1 MTAPFDATPV
11 DVRPSGLRLLVHATP
26 AAPEGD
32 GDVVALQCTFATG
45 TVDEREDEAGAAHL
59 LEHMLFK
66 GTPTRGVGRA
76 TGAIEGFGGDLN
88 AWTSHDQLTL
98 HATVDASAWLDALD
112 VLLDMAR
119 HALLPADE
127 LDRERG
133 VVLDEIAGYD
143 DDPVS
148 RLADE
153 VQTHVWG
160 PHGYARRVLG
170 TRASVTA
177 MTADQLR
184 GFRDRGLVPRR
195 ATLAV
200 VGPVDVDVVRAE
212 VDARCEG
219 WSSAATPAEVAPAEI
234 TPAKGHLHRVPSDGF
249 DSRLL
254 TLAWRLPPAEHAD
267 AAALEVLAYLL
278 GQGANPLLVEALQ
291 HDEHLAFDV
300 WADLQPGR
308 LGSTLDVGFV
318 PLERMTRRALDTTL
332 RVIDGVVRRPPGV
345 AVARARAALLA
356 DMLFDAETSE
366 GVADALVAWTST
378 HGSPA
383 GRTAHRAALA
393 AVTPEDVARVARR
406 WLDRAHA
413 VIGVLDDEVSD
424 GALRKVLT
432 PPRPKAATAA
442 PAGWTSRHLAP
453 GVELHVETTPSDT
466 VAVHV
471 LSAGGELLASKRHA
485 GLPNAWSRMVLS
497 GAAGLDAARFGDA
510 LDDAAAELDAHA
522 DRDALALS
530 LTAPL
535 THAQQAV
542 DRLVD
547 AIVEPHFDAEEWDRT
562 REELRD
568 RVDTRLDRP
577 DEVLDDHLRA
587 LRWQGHPWGHPSLG
601 TAASLDAIS
610 ADELAD
616 LHEAHFARLGK
627 EPLHLAISGAW
638 TADEAERAFA
648 PLADLPG
655 NRAPLA
661 ARPTP
666 LPRWG
671 AHHEL
676 LAGRR
681 QAHVAWAGL
690 GAPNGHDDALA
701 LQLAATLLDGQ
712 SGRLFDVLREQLGLA
727 YAIGANFASGLDG
740 GTFVASL
747 TTETEAADRAR
758 DALDGVLRGL
768 LARPFTE
775 DELDRGRRM
784 MLGRQ
789 AVRQQRPL
797 ARAASFTRRAR
808 FGLPWTRAT
817 LAERLAA
824 LRAPAVA
831 DAFAR
836 MVTEGV
842 TTVTVRGR
850 QANA

>member
-1 MTAPFDATPV
+1 MTSPFDATPV
-11 DVRPSGLRLLVHATP
+11 DLRPSGLTLLVHRTP
-26 AAPEGD
+26 PVADGE
-32 GDVVALQCTFATG
+32 GDVVALQCTFSTG
-45 TVDEREDEAGAAHL
+45 TVDEADDEAGAAHL

-66 GTPTRGVGRA
+66 GTPSRGVGAA

-98 HATVDASAWLDALD
+98 HATVDATAWRDALD
-112 VLLDMAR
+112 VILDMAQN
-119 HALLPADE
+119 ALLPDVE

-160 PHGYARRVLG
+160 THGYARRVLG
-170 TRASVTA
+170 TRASVAA
-177 MTADQLR
+177 MTAAQLR
-184 GFRDRGLVPRR
+184 AFRDRGLVPKR
-195 ATLAV
+195 ATLAL
-200 VGPVDVDVVRAE
+200 VGPLDVDTVRAA
-212 VDARCEG
+212 VDAHSAG
-219 WSSAATPAEVAPAEI
+219 WSSATTPAPRAVVEI
-234 TPAKGHLHRVPSDGF
+234 TPAKGHLHRVAADGF

-254 TLAWRLPPAEHAD
+254 TLAWRLPPADHAD
-267 AAALEVLAYLL
+267 TAALEVLAYLL
-278 GQGANPLLVEALQ
+278 GQGANPLLVAALQ

-308 LGSTLDVGFV
+308 LGSTLDIGFI

-332 RVIDGVVRRPPGV
+332 RVIEGVIQRPPGV

-366 GVADALVAWTST
+366 GVADALVAWTTT

-383 GRTAHRAALA
+383 GRTTHRAALA
-393 AVTPEDVARVARR
+393 AVTPDDVARVARR
-406 WLDRAHA
+406 WLDRANA
-413 VIGVLDDEVSD
+413 IVGVLDDDVTD
-424 GALRKVLT
+424 AALRKVLA
-432 PPRPKAATAA
+432 PAKPKATR
-442 PAGWTSRHLAP
+442 PPSEGWTSRHLAP
-453 GVELHVETTPSDT
+453 GVVLHVETCPSET
-466 VAVHV
+466 IAVHL
-471 LSAGGELLASKRHA
+471 LSAGGELLSTRRHA
-485 GLPNAWSRMVLS
+485 GLANAWSRMVVA

-535 THAQQAV
+535 SHAREAV
-542 DRLVD
+542 DRMVD

-577 DEVLDDHLRA
+577 DEVLDDHLRL

-610 ADELAD
+610 ADDLAD
-616 LHEAHFARLGK
+616 FHEAHFARSGK
-627 EPLHLAISGAW
+627 EPIHLAVSGAW
-638 TADEAERAFA
+638 TPDEAEQAFA
-648 PLADLPG
+648 ALAELPG

-671 AHHEL
+671 GHQEL

-690 GAPNGHDDALA
+690 GPTSGHDDALA
-701 LQLAATLLDGQ
+701 LQLGATLLDGQ

-727 YAIGANFASGLDG
+727 YAIGAHFASGIDG

-747 TTETEAADRAR
+747 TTETATADRAR
-758 DALDGVLRGL
+758 EALDGVLRGL
-768 LARPFTE
+768 LQQPFS
-775 DELDRGRRM
+775 DAELDRGRRM
-784 MLGRQ
+784 VLGRQ

-797 ARAASFTRRAR
+797 ARAASYTRRAR
-808 FGLPWTRAT
+808 FGAPWTRAV
-817 LAERLAA
+817 LSERLAGV
-824 LRAPAVA
+824 RAPAVA
-831 DAFAR
+831 EAFAR
-836 MVTEGV
+836 MLEDGV
-842 TTVTVRGR
+842 TTITVRGR
-850 QANA
+850 QADA